1 MQVGN
6 AFELLNCDDHGNALK
21 KQNRDAGSCRPDI
34 VHQCLLMLLD
44 SPLNRAGLLQ
54 VCTLY
59 YYILFIYSC
68 RKLKQI
74 KNKNEKPNF
83 CHHFSTLKRFTLKFC
98 LIIVIG

>member
-21 KQNRDAGSCRPDI
+21 KQNRDLGSCRPDI

-54 VCTLY
+54 VRTETSLF
-59 YYILFIYSC
+59 YI
-68 RKLKQI
+68 
-74 KNKNEKPNF
+74 
-83 CHHFSTLKRFTLKFC
+83 FSWKDCQFRE
-98 LIIVIG
+98 